1 MAVIAIITLI
11 SLFMIFA
18 LALVNCKTTFDIE
31 DSDKEQMEYLRQY
44 SLKNKTKKEGNNID
58 KTV

>member
-1 MAVIAIITLI
+1 MAVIAIVTLI
-11 SLFMIFA
+11 FLFMIFA

-31 DSDKEQMEYLRQY
+31 DSDKEQIEYLRKY

>member
-11 SLFMIFA
+11 FLFMIFA

-31 DSDKEQMEYLRQY
+31 DSDKEQMEYLRKY

>member
-11 SLFMIFA
+11 FLSMIFA

-31 DSDKEQMEYLRQY
+31 DSDKEQMEYLRKY
-44 SLKNKTKKEGNNID
+44 SLKNKAKKEGNNID

>member
-1 MAVIAIITLI
+1 MVVASIIAAIFVAT
-11 SLFMIFA
+11 IFA
-18 LALVNCKTTFDIE
+18 ICLVNCKTSVDIE

-44 SLKNKTKKEGNNID
+44 SLKNKTKKEGNNLD

>member
-11 SLFMIFA
+11 FLFMIFA
-18 LALVNCKTTFDIE
+18 LALVNCKTTVDIE
-31 DSDKEQMEYLRQY
+31 DSDKEQMEYLRKY
-44 SLKNKTKKEGNNID
+44 SLKNKAKKEGNNID

>member
-1 MAVIAIITLI
+1 MVVASIIAA
-11 SLFMIFA
+11 IFVA
-18 LALVNCKTTFDIE
+18 TIFSICLVNCKTSVDIE
-31 DSDKEQMEYLRQY
+31 DDDKEQMEYLRKY

>member
-11 SLFMIFA
+11 FLFMIFA

-31 DSDKEQMEYLRQY
+31 GSDKEQMEYLRKY
-44 SLKNKTKKEGNNID
+44 SLKNKAKKEGNNID

>member
-11 SLFMIFA
+11 FLFMIFA

-31 DSDKEQMEYLRQY
+31 DSDKEQMEYLRKY
-44 SLKNKTKKEGNNID
+44 SLKNKAKKEGNNID

>member
-11 SLFMIFA
+11 FLFMIFA

-31 DSDKEQMEYLRQY
+31 DSDKEQMGYLRKY
-44 SLKNKTKKEGNNID
+44 SLKNKAKKEGNNID

>member
-1 MAVIAIITLI
+1 MVVASIIAIFVAT
-11 SLFMIFA
+11 IFA
-18 LALVNCKTTFDIE
+18 ICLVNCKTSVDRE
-31 DSDKEQMEYLRQY
+31 DDDKEQMEGLGQY

>member
-1 MAVIAIITLI
+1 MVVASIIAAIFVAT
-11 SLFMIFA
+11 IFA
-18 LALVNCKTTFDIE
+18 ICLVK
-31 DSDKEQMEYLRQY
+31 Y

>member
-11 SLFMIFA
+11 FLFMIFA

-31 DSDKEQMEYLRQY
+31 DSDKEQMEYLRKY
-44 SLKNKTKKEGNNID
+44 SLKNKAKKEGNKID

>member
-1 MAVIAIITLI
+1 MVVASIIAVIFVAT
-11 SLFMIFA
+11 IFA
-18 LALVNCKTTFDIE
+18 ICLVNCKTSVDIE
-31 DSDKEQMEYLRQY
+31 DSDKEQMEYLRKY

>member
-1 MAVIAIITLI
+1 MAVIAIVTLI
-11 SLFMIFA
+11 FLFMIFA

-31 DSDKEQMEYLRQY
+31 DSDKEQIEFLKQYQTLR
-44 SLKNKTKKEGNNID
+44 KKEGNNID

>member
-1 MAVIAIITLI
+1 MVVVSIIAAIFVAT
-11 SLFMIFA
+11 IFA
-18 LALVNCKTTFDIE
+18 ICLVNFKTSVDIE
-31 DSDKEQMEYLRQY
+31 DSDKEQMEYLRKY

>member
-11 SLFMIFA
+11 FLFMIFA
-18 LALVNCKTTFDIE
+18 LALVNCKTTFYIE
-31 DSDKEQMEYLRQY
+31 DSDKEQMEYLRKY
-44 SLKNKTKKEGNNID
+44 SLKNKAKKEGNNID

>member
-1 MAVIAIITLI
+1 MAVIAIVTLI
-11 SLFMIFA
+11 FLFMIFA
-18 LALVNCKTTFDIE
+18 LALVNCKTSVDIE

>member
-1 MAVIAIITLI
+1 MVVASIIVVIFVAAV
-11 SLFMIFA
+11 FA
-18 LALVNCKTTFDIE
+18 LCLVNCKTPMDKQ
-31 DSDKEQMEYLRQY
+31 DDDKEQMEYLRQY

>member
-11 SLFMIFA
+11 LLFMIFA

-31 DSDKEQMEYLRQY
+31 DSDKEQMEYLRKY
-44 SLKNKTKKEGNNID
+44 SLKNKAKKEGNNID

>member
-1 MAVIAIITLI
+1 MAVIAIVTLI
-11 SLFMIFA
+11 FLFMIFA
-18 LALVNCKTTFDIE
+18 LALVNCKTSVDIE
-31 DSDKEQMEYLRQY
+31 DSDKEQMEYLRKY

>member
-31 DSDKEQMEYLRQY
+31 DSDKEQMEYLRKY
-44 SLKNKTKKEGNNID
+44 SLKNKAKKEGNNID

>member
-1 MAVIAIITLI
+1 MAVIAIVTLI
-11 SLFMIFA
+11 FLFMIFA

-31 DSDKEQMEYLRQY
+31 VSDKEQIEFLEQY
-44 SLKNKTKKEGNNID
+44 QTLGKKDGETYD